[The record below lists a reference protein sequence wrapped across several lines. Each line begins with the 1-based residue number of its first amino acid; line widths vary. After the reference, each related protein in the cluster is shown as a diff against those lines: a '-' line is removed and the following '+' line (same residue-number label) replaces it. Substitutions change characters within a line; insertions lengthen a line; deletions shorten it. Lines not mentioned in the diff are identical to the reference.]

1 MKKHLIL
8 SATVLTI
15 TGAVLAAAPMV
26 SAHGGFGGLES
37 RTSLI
42 QMLSSKFGLQ
52 ESEVQ
57 SVFDQHRDEM
67 QKEMQAKMEE
77 RLTQLVTD
85 GKITDAQKQLI
96 IAKHTELK
104 TKHQAEMETLKDKTP
119 EERRAVMEK
128 RRTELEAWAKA
139 NTIDPQYVGM
149 FGMRGQAKGMRGGMM
164 TNASQSN
171 Q

>member
-26 SAHGGFGGLES
+26 SAHDRFGGLES

-42 QMLSSKFGLQ
+42 QMLSSKFALQ
-52 ESEVQ
+52 EADVQ
-57 SVFDQHRDEM
+57 ALFDQHRTEM
-67 QKEMQAKMEE
+67 QKNMQSKMEA

-85 GKITDAQKQLI
+85 GKLTEAQKQLI
-96 IAKHTELK
+96 LAKHAELQK
-104 TKHQAEMETLKDKTP
+104 QHQAEMETMKDKNP
-119 EERRAVMEK
+119 EERKAIMQQRRA
-128 RRTELEAWAKA
+128 ELEAWAKA

-149 FGMRGQAKGMRGGMM
+149 FGMKGKGMRGGMM
-164 TNASQSN
+164 K
-171 Q
+171 